1 MTTQRST
8 RQEELRTLTTN
19 GTIHMTW
26 ASEVMEQPVSIART
40 SFLMDRVRGM
50 LLGLD
55 AGRPKP
61 QPRRPLLF
69 LVGDDPVRLGL
80 IVSLARSG
88 GNMTGINL
96 FADEIAAKRLNL
108 HICARLRRTS
118 SPL

>member
-1 MTTQRST
+1 MWR
-8 RQEELRTLTTN
+8 
-19 GTIHMTW
+19 W
-26 ASEVMEQPVSIART
+26 
-40 SFLMDRVRGM
+40 
-50 LLGLD
+50 
-55 AGRPKP
+55 RPKP

-108 HICARLRRTS
+108 HICARPRRTS
-118 SPL
+118 SPLLQDLIINTDRASST